1 MLSSRQKLILK
12 AIIEEYVDSIEPVG
26 SKVLTEKP
34 YLDFSSATI
43 RYDMQFLEENGYLE
57 KTHTS
62 SGRIPS
68 EKGYKFYVENLVT
81 RDEDIVKFY
90 PIIDEIFEN
99 KFYSKEEASKRAV
112 EALSHFTG
120 YLVIMSGTSANYSKV
135 KKMEIV
141 PLTHKEALL
150 LIVTDAGAVQSQRI
164 TIPKGFKMDD
174 LLRLIDMFDIAVYD
188 HSVLEINEILSK
200 EAMKP
205 RIRQMVDFRDDLL
218 SFLIKA
224 FSRFQS
230 GEFYQA
236 GLTNIFNQPEFH
248 DHESMESILKMI
260 DEESLV
266 NIMKECG
273 SGLTIKIGEDNA
285 IPNMKKCSIVLTPY
299 YINDSAYGTIS
310 CIGPIRMQ
318 YRKVLPLIEY
328 VATSMRKLYNR

>member
-12 AIIEEYVDSIEPVG
+12 AIIEEFVDSNEPVG

-81 RDEDIVKFY
+81 RDDEIVKYY
-90 PIIDEIFEN
+90 PLIDEIFEN
-99 KFYSKEEASKRAV
+99 KYLSKEEASKRAI
-112 EALSHFTG
+112 ELFSQITG
-120 YLVIMSGTSANYSKV
+120 YLTVMLGSSANYSIV

-141 PLTHKEALL
+141 PLTEKEAIL
-150 LIVTDAGAVQSQRI
+150 LIVTNAGAVQSQRI
-164 TIPKGFKMDD
+164 TIPDGFKMDD
-174 LLRLIDMFDIAVYD
+174 LLRLIDTFDNAIYD
-188 HSVLEINEILSK
+188 HSVYEINEVLSK

-205 RIRQMVDFRDDLL
+205 RIRKMVDFRDDLL

-224 FSRFQS
+224 FSRFQE

-248 DHESMESILKMI
+248 EHACMEELLKMI
-260 DEESLV
+260 DNSTLIDV
-266 NIMKECG
+266 LKDCG
-273 SGLTIKIGEDNA
+273 TGLTIRIGEDN
-285 IPNMKKCSIVLTPY
+285 IKNMKRCSIVSIPY

-328 VATSMRKLYNR
+328 LATSMRKLYNR